1 MIKELKIPKVNSD
14 LNTRIINAIDDYIK
28 QQDEQGQG
36 VTYNEIIGAIEFVK
50 LDVMDEAYNNSWYEL
65 NN

>member
-50 LDVMDEAYNNSWYEL
+50 LEVMEEAYNNS
-65 NN
+65 

>member
-14 LNTRIINAIDDYIK
+14 LNTRIIHAIDDYIK

-50 LDVMDEAYNNSWYEL
+50 LDVMDEAYNNS
-65 NN
+65 